1 MELTKQDVSYIVNEL
16 GYEMKDIPQIKA
28 ALKKTKFTQ
37 CTPKDNGVIISADS
51 ARKILGDRPFLS
63 GISRSAFHWSAVR
76 QKDDGTIVYFDS
88 NPYFKK

>member
-1 MELTKQDVSYIVNEL
+1 MELTKQDVSYIINEL
-16 GYEMKDIPQIKA
+16 RYDRKDIPQIKA

-37 CTPKDNGVIISADS
+37 CTPRDNGVIISAES

-76 QKDDGTIVYFDS
+76 QKDDGTIVYFNS
-88 NPYFKK
+88 SSLFKN